1 TKKRKI
7 ADEKRKFQVHWTDKY
22 FVAEVFDSI
31 LCLICREKIAVC
43 KEYNIKRHYD
53 SKHESKYKR
62 LTKEERKTKIKKLI
76 KGIKL
81 ITECIIIAFNE
92 YCPEKVNLVKET
104 SLSHQTIGRRIDDL
118 SEDIEGKLKERL
130 SACVHYSKD
139 IFEHVNLAL
148 ENFNV
153 DRTKINSITTDG
165 APALIGK
172 NNGFIALF
180 KQSVDHEILTYHC
193 LIHQEQLCAQKLNM
207 KHLMTDIVKV
217 VNFIRSGLNHRQ
229 FKAYLEEV
237 GSEYDVVYFSKV
249 RWLSRAA
256 TLKRF
261 KLLLPEIKQF
271 METKKQNVNFIENE
285 EWLNDLAFLVDIT
298 EMLAHLN
305 LHLQGKGQLCS
316 SMFERISSFT
326 RKLKLFIAQLKAGD
340 IVHFRSLSERAQDCS
355 VNYEK
360 YAKLCEDLLQEFTDR
375 FSDFKKIEIELK
387 LFSDPFSFQCDEA
400 PPNFQLELIELQ
412 SRESLK
418 TYHREHTL
426 PLFYKE
432 LHLCN
437 EFNQLVKLSRKL
449 MCMWG
454 STYCCEQVFSS
465 MKNIKTAER
474 NRLTDKHLANIL
486 RIKT

>member
-1 TKKRKI
+1 
-7 ADEKRKFQVHWTDKY
+7 
-22 FVAEVFDSI
+22 
-31 LCLICREKIAVC
+31 
-43 KEYNIKRHYD
+43 
-53 SKHESKYKR
+53 
-62 LTKEERKTKIKKLI
+62 KLI
-76 KGIKL
+76 QL
-81 ITECIIIAFNE
+81 
-92 YCPEKVNLVKET
+92 P
-104 SLSHQTIGRRIDDL
+104 
-118 SEDIEGKLKERL
+118 
-130 SACVHYSKD
+130 
-139 IFEHVNLAL
+139 
-148 ENFNV
+148 
-153 DRTKINSITTDG
+153 TDG

-207 KHLMTDIVKV
+207 KHLMTDIVEV
-217 VNFIRSGLNHRQ
+217 VNFIRSRGLNHRQ
-229 FKAYLEEV
+229 CKAYLEEV
-237 GSEYDVVYFSKV
+237 GSEYEDVVYFSKV

-305 LHLQGKGQLCS
+305 LHLQGK
-316 SMFERISSFT
+316 
-326 RKLKLFIAQLKAGD
+326 
-340 IVHFRSLSERAQDCS
+340 AQDCS

-387 LFSDPFSFQCDEA
+387 LFSDPFSFQCDKA

-437 EFNQLVKLSRKL
+437 ELNQLVKLSRKL
-449 MCMWG
+449 LCMWG

-465 MKNIKTAER
+465 M
-474 NRLTDKHLANIL
+474 
-486 RIKT
+486 